1 MRLARFAVAIATV
14 CLAAGAALA
23 QEDPHA
29 ACAEVGWVPREVLD
43 RPVPI
48 RTGIGR
54 AHEALPNASAEV
66 QALHDQGLSYLHSY
80 VWIEAARSFRQA
92 LRLDPRQALT
102 WVALSRTWTGLND
115 DDAARKSQAEAERL
129 SQGAEPRV
137 RLRVAARARHLEALA
152 DLSDHAKLEAYR
164 RALDEALAASP
175 DDVELLLLRGHS
187 MEATAAGRGQRG
199 NGATAKYYQ
208 RVLEVSPDDFAAHHY
223 LIHTYE
229 GLNRIDEALVHGA
242 AYARLSPQVPH
253 AHHMYAHDL
262 RRVGRVDEAIAA
274 FLKTYELENAYYA
287 AEKIPAGL
295 DWHHG
300 HNLDLLSTAYQHQGR
315 MKLAEK
321 HMREAHA
328 LPTTLDYRE
337 FNLKEWPGFL
347 LSRGRVEEALAA
359 ARELA
364 RREYPATR
372 AVGRVLEG
380 QALLALG
387 RTDEATAALAA
398 ADDAFRELPAKP
410 VFGRMVPRSSVDP
423 YLDGLRGEL
432 LLRGSAEEREEARV
446 ILKDVQ
452 ARIRAVPGPDAW
464 TEALFRLEG
473 IARAAR
479 AAGDWDLAAHTAGQ
493 MREHDANYA
502 GTHLALGL
510 VAKHEGRLAEAESAM
525 REAVRLWRHADPDL
539 PELAEARASSR
550 ALASR

>member
-1 MRLARFAVAIATV
+1 MRVNRLALAVAA
-14 CLAAGAALA
+14 CLLAAVAAA

-43 RPVPI
+43 RPVTV

-54 AHEALPNASAEV
+54 AHEELPGATAEV
-66 QALHDQGLSYLHSY
+66 QALHDQGLAYLHSY

-92 LRLDPRQALT
+92 LRLDPSQALT

-129 SQGAEPRV
+129 AKDASPHV

-152 DLSDHAKLEAYR
+152 DLADKERHAAYKV
-164 RALDEALAASP
+164 ALHEALALDP
-175 DDVELLLLRGHS
+175 TDVELLLLRGHAE
-187 MEATAAGRGQRG
+187 EATAAGRGQRG
-199 NGATAKYYQ
+199 NAGSEKYYLK
-208 RVLEVSPDDFAAHHY
+208 VLEVSPDDFAAHHY
-223 LIHTYE
+223 LIHNYE
-229 GLNRIDEALVHGA
+229 GLGRIDDALVHGA
-242 AYARLSPQVPH
+242 VYARLAPQVPH

-274 FLKTYELENAYYA
+274 FVKTYELENAYYA
-287 AEKIPAGL
+287 AENIPAGL

-300 HNLDLLSTAYQHQGR
+300 HNLDLLSTCYQHQGR
-315 MKLAEK
+315 MRMAER
-321 HMREAHA
+321 HMRESHA
-328 LPTTLDYRE
+328 LPSILDNRE

-347 LSRGRVEEALAA
+347 LSRGRTEEALAA
-359 ARELA
+359 ARDLA
-364 RREYPATR
+364 GRQWPATR

-387 RTDEATAALAA
+387 RRDEALASMVV
-398 ADDAFRELPAKP
+398 ADDAFRELPLSP
-410 VFGRMVPRSSVDP
+410 VNGRFISRAAVEP

-432 LLRGSAEEREEARV
+432 LLRGSADERREASA

-452 ARIRAVPGPDAW
+452 QRIRAVPGPDAW

-479 AAGDWDLAAHTAGQ
+479 AAGDWDLAAYTAGQ
-493 MREHDANYA
+493 MNEHDPNYA

-510 VAKHEGRLAEAESAM
+510 VAQHEERLADAARAM
-525 REAVRLWRHADPDL
+525 SEAVRLWKNADPDL
-539 PELAEARASSR
+539 PELAEARENGR